1 MGLSIS
7 RLQYPQELILST
19 KLNLRLIDLDLS
31 PELMG
36 PIRIILLETITE
48 ELISYE
54 QILRYWYNYINICSR
69 SIGYNISTSLSSKI

>member
-69 SIGYNISTSLSSKI
+69 SIGCNISTSLSSKI

>member
-36 PIRIILLETITE
+36 PIRVILLETTTE
-48 ELISYE
+48 VLISYE
-54 QILRYWYNYINICSR
+54 QVLRYWYNYINK
-69 SIGYNISTSLSSKI
+69 YVHVV